1 MRIQLAEVRNSHE
14 YRNIAMFNIE
24 VQNQQ
29 SLLTIDGDAIR
40 SAVESILDGE
50 GVEAA
55 AIQVAIVDD
64 PTIHDL
70 NRRFLD
76 HDEPTDVLSF
86 PLAELP
92 EVDGCLAVSAD
103 TAARAAAGYGWSA
116 SEELLLYIVHGTLH
130 LVGYDDLS
138 PKLRAEM
145 RAKERHYLALAGLQ
159 PRYDEADEDQES
171 ATAGSSSNAGGGFSE
186 GVRP

>member
-1 MRIQLAEVRNSHE
+1 
-14 YRNIAMFNIE
+14 MFNIE

-29 SLLTIDGDAIR
+29 SRLTIEADAIQR
-40 SAVESILDGE
+40 VVESILAGE
-50 GVEAA
+50 GLEAA
-55 AIQVAIVDD
+55 AIQIAIVDD

-103 TAARAAAGYGWSA
+103 TAARRAASYGWSA
-116 SEELLLYIVHGTLH
+116 ADELLLYVVHGTLH

-138 PKLRAEM
+138 RELRAQM

-159 PRYDEADEDQES
+159 PRYDDADEGQEG
-171 ATAGSSSNAGGGFSE
+171 ATADSFSSAGSGFSA